1 MHFLY
6 RHKLLVALLFVLL
19 FTLPVFAQK
28 AINVD
33 SSLKQYKFTMGEIE
47 LLEDTGNRLT
57 FGDIQKFTAE
67 GKRFKSNTLFY
78 PNNKNRNSTY
88 WYRVKLHFDKSAIDK
103 AALIEFF
110 DQTTDEVTA
119 YIPND
124 QGLYTAS
131 KAGAKIKFGSRL
143 YQHKNFEFLIKN
155 PIAGEYIYYFKLKS
169 RNLVNVIIV
178 YRTLDYF
185 IHYALNEYLTF
196 GLFYGMILIFCF
208 HNLLMF
214 MAVKRKQYLYYVFY
228 ILSVA
233 IYEMSVDGIAFQYFW
248 PNTPVLNDYA
258 YGVALYLLSVF
269 ALIFTEEL
277 LQAKKRAGRFYK
289 LINYTIALRTVYF
302 LYCLFFDKT
311 LFAYKFVEII
321 PLSVAFAAGLHI
333 YRGGFKP
340 ARFFVLAYAILFT
353 GFMIKA
359 LTALGYGR
367 ALPAFVS
374 YYSVGFCFV
383 IEMVLLSF
391 AIGD

>member
-1 MHFLY
+1 MNTMLPAMHFSY
-6 RHKLLVALLFVLL
+6 RHKLLVALLFALL
-19 FTLPVFAQK
+19 FALPVFAQK
-28 AINVD
+28 SIYVD

-47 LLEDTGNRLT
+47 VLEDTGNRLT
-57 FGDIQKFTAE
+57 FGDIQKVAAE
-67 GKRFKSNTLFY
+67 GKYFKSNTLFY
-78 PNNKNRNSTY
+78 PNNKNRKSTY
-88 WYRVKLHFDKSAIDK
+88 WYRVKLRFDKSAVDK
-103 AALIEFF
+103 DALFEFF

-131 KAGAKIKFGSRL
+131 KAGAKIEFGSRL

-155 PIAGEYIYYFKLKS
+155 PTAGEYVYYFKLKS

-289 LINYTIALRTVYF
+289 LINYTVALRTVYF

-333 YRGGFKP
+333 YR
-340 ARFFVLAYAILFT
+340 
-353 GFMIKA
+353 
-359 LTALGYGR
+359 
-367 ALPAFVS
+367 
-374 YYSVGFCFV
+374 
-383 IEMVLLSF
+383 
-391 AIGD
+391 